1 MMTTKKYEIIL
12 RYIKDLSVEIPNVES
27 FLLSREYITKY
38 SLGLNITTN
47 PIKNEMLDNIE
58 GGYTIHYPSKKQM
71 SIYDASIKYNKSKTP
86 LVVIAGKDYGMGSS
100 RDWAAKGTNLLGVK
114 AVIAE
119 SYERIHRSNLI
130 GMGVL
135 PFVFKD
141 GENRKSLKLEGP
153 EKITISGIKDNLKP
167 QSFYNA
173 MIVYKNGKNITTE
186 IKLLVNTSTEV
197 EYLNSGGILQYVL
210 KELVNS

>member
-1 MMTTKKYEIIL
+1 MTKKYEIIL

>member
-1 MMTTKKYEIIL
+1 M
-12 RYIKDLSVEIPNVES
+12 
-27 FLLSREYITKY
+27 
-38 SLGLNITTN
+38 
-47 PIKNEMLDNIE
+47 
-58 GGYTIHYPSKKQM
+58 
-71 SIYDASIKYNKSKTP
+71 
-86 LVVIAGKDYGMGSS
+86 
-100 RDWAAKGTNLLGVK
+100 LGVK

-210 KELVNS
+210 RELVNS